1 MTENPREKIKLPG
14 KLIVFEGIDRF
25 GNKIAIHLLFSA
37 NRWEMMYVL
46 LPLCIFLLRKEIV
59 TTLEAGTH
67 ILLDRYCFSGVA
79 YSVGAENLKYNWCI
93 AADEGIVS
101 PDLVIYLDNPTS
113 SSARRSNFGEERYE
127 DISKLERVRSVY
139 EKFYDLPYWHNFDAT
154 LPIEELSDMIY
165 DVAISVIKSDAR
177 RLSDTDLRMPYA
189 PGEEDVGYGH
199 LLPPFV

>member
-1 MTENPREKIKLPG
+1 M
-14 KLIVFEGIDRF
+14 
-25 GNKIAIHLLFSA
+25 
-37 NRWEMMYVL
+37 
-46 LPLCIFLLRKEIV
+46 KEIV